1 MNLWA
6 RQGIVGVTLG
16 IFVFAALFVPIVAW
30 QYRRYGRFSWPR
42 LLGAAACALFG
53 SGLIAYTLLPMP
65 VTSAQ
70 WCADHAIRHAEL
82 VPGNSVVD
90 AMRHIEGM
98 SPVQALRS
106 PYVLQIVFNVALF
119 VPLGVILRRYLGRSV
134 VAATLIGAAVSVF
147 IETTQYTGVWGLA
160 DCTYR
165 LADVDDVIANTLGAL
180 LGALVA
186 PALLWWMPTARRL
199 QAQRHEP
206 RPVSG
211 PRRLA
216 GMLIDVAAFLAVS
229 VLTVVAVVVAAAV
242 TGTPMAGDRTP
253 GSEWLLTIGIP
264 FVIVVLL
271 PALTPSGASIGQRV
285 VWLRPES
292 ETGGGFGLWRRV
304 ARICAAT
311 LPVVVVRSLGVL
323 GVGGRTELWSL
334 AAIGLTLFI
343 AAFALVDREH
353 RGLSGRLAGVR
364 YVDVRADRARGD
376 QPVAASASS
385 PARPLATRR

>member
-1 MNLWA
+1 MSMPTTRSGDAAPA
-6 RQGIVGVTLG
+6 RSATREIAQVA
-16 IFVFAALFVPIVAW
+16 VFAALIVVLGLPGQLSIGSAGVPI
-30 QYRRYGRFSWPR
+30 
-42 LLGAAACALFG
+42 
-53 SGLIAYTLLPMP
+53 TLQ
-65 VTSAQ
+65 T
-70 WCADHAIRHAEL
+70 
-82 VPGNSVVD
+82 
-90 AMRHIEGM
+90 
-98 SPVQALRS
+98 
-106 PYVLQIVFNVALF
+106 
-119 VPLGVILRRYLGRSV
+119 LGVMVAGSILGWRK
-134 VAATLIGAAVSVF
+134 
-147 IETTQYTGVWGLA
+147 GL
-160 DCTYR
+160 
-165 LADVDDVIANTLGAL
+165 
-180 LGALVA
+180 
-186 PALLWWMPTARRL
+186 
-199 QAQRHEP
+199 
-206 RPVSG
+206 
-211 PRRLA
+211 
-216 GMLIDVAAFLAVS
+216 FS

-264 FVIVVLL
+264 FVLVVLL
-271 PALTPSGASIGQRV
+271 PALTPSGASIGQRI